1 MFTKVVNP
9 KWNDFHKNTIFCK
22 VEIDNSGNIIN
33 YVASKFDTVKSGKLL
48 YDDLVNNRYGE
59 IAPYSVIAPK
69 VPLADIITRTIKRA
83 SILSDA
89 VITQIY
95 TSKVEEAALN
105 VIINIPPEKLAQLAA
120 TYNMSVPDFE
130 KMVKDLQ
137 QVIVDIHLALVSFK
151 NSANLVKAENDLAIA
166 IDIFAKSINISIKT
180 INEYRTDKKIADIS
194 LSI

>member
-105 VIINIPPEKLAQLAA
+105 VILKKWLKI
-120 TYNMSVPDFE
+120 YN
-130 KMVKDLQ
+130 K
-137 QVIVDIHLALVSFK
+137 
-151 NSANLVKAENDLAIA
+151 
-166 IDIFAKSINISIKT
+166 
-180 INEYRTDKKIADIS
+180 
-194 LSI
+194 